1 MRPTKYLCLFLVLLL
16 ISGCD
21 WRRGRVTVNKTIV
34 DTLERQYGIYQDLEK
49 NKNAQSSAC
58 TVPFSNPDLD
68 NISVGGSAGAAP
80 NRQQDEASWREQVSR
95 QSGTNGTF
103 TDPPPTATNTAPST
117 SSPTD
122 RLFNDGGGAGAGASS
137 DNISGGFLSGGDP
150 DPVPFGNNAF
160 SSDGEVDNLNVD
172 NPPTTFGSEE
182 NTVFTLTIR
191 DIFPV
196 NFSNIQLSHL
206 SSNSATVQT
215 FGIAQLTMKDVR
227 TNRLSAQPYD
237 SVDVSIRFFLEEEP
251 NGVWICKHRTV
262 DITTTPL
269 NRGRN
274 SNLRGGLPAGN
285 TIVRW

>member
-1 MRPTKYLCLFLVLLL
+1 MHPTYYTSLFLALLL
-16 ISGCD
+16 ISGCE
-21 WRRGRVTVNKTIV
+21 WRRGGVTVNKTIV
-34 DTLERQYGIYQDLEK
+34 DTLEKQYGIYQDLEK
-49 NKNAQSSAC
+49 NKDNQNNDC
-58 TVPFSNPDLD
+58 TIPFANPDLD

-80 NRQQDEASWREQVSR
+80 NRQQDETSWREQLSR
-95 QSGTNGTF
+95 QSGTNGSF
-103 TDPPPTATNTAPST
+103 SDPPPTATNSAPSS
-117 SSPTD
+117 SSPTE
-122 RLFNDGGGAGAGASS
+122 RLFNDDAGAAA
-137 DNISGGFLSGGDP
+137 NNTSGGFNDP
-150 DPVPFGNNAF
+150 IPFGNNAF
-160 SSDGEVDNLNVD
+160 SSEDEVDNLNVD
-172 NPPTTFGSEE
+172 NPPRTFGSEE

-237 SVDVSIRFFLEEEP
+237 SVDVSIRYFLEQET
-251 NGVWICKHRTV
+251 NGIWACKHRTV

-269 NRGRN
+269 NRGRSN
-274 SNLRGGLPAGN
+274 NLRGGLPPSN